1 VSPQQPHF
9 QLTWY
14 LSLLGLISHQHDGG
28 PLACVCWLQV
38 LEISTRE
45 GNLAVGQL
53 EETKKRLCNTQNQ
66 LDAMSDSHARTLS
79 RLETAKVGLT
89 RVVSHKPCSQV
100 NYALPAVLTLGS
112 GCDGRG
118 CEGA

>member
-1 VSPQQPHF
+1 
-9 QLTWY
+9 
-14 LSLLGLISHQHDGG
+14 LGLSDGV
-28 PLACVCWLQV
+28 PSAVICWLQV

-79 RLETAKVGLT
+79 RLETAKV
-89 RVVSHKPCSQV
+89 S
-100 NYALPAVLTLGS
+100 LTLLCHTVTQAKFAANSFRPAGLCTS
-112 GCDGRG
+112 
-118 CEGA
+118 